1 MGGSLKRSL
10 GMDTLSS
17 AIPKGC
23 AFEVATRLK
32 IKTGK
37 DLGQ

>member
-17 AIPKGC
+17 AIPKACG
-23 AFEVATRLK
+23 FKDATL
-32 IKTGK
+32 
-37 DLGQ
+37 LGVGQERN